1 MSKPLVIDVETTIS
15 NNGNP
20 FDQTNRL
27 VLTGLKFIG
36 CKPRLIWTEDLDK
49 TVQDD
54 INESAFLV
62 LFNGKFDL
70 HWLRKHNYNFS
81 HKRIWDCQLGEFI
94 LNYQESQYPSL
105 DEALAKYGSEPKLD
119 IVKKEYWEKGIDTD
133 QVPKDILSDYLNG
146 DLEKTEFVF
155 KKQWDIFKTDG
166 RYNLFKLQ
174 CKDLLT
180 LEEMEWNGI
189 KFNTSKALA
198 KAEEISQELDL
209 ITMEINQF
217 SNGVPININSND
229 HLSCLLYGG
238 TIVEEYRIPIGVYKT
253 GAKTGET
260 RYKVLQKEYKLERL
274 IEPLKNSETKK
285 EGYWKVN
292 DDILR
297 ALKPDKKGKG
307 LLELIKKH
315 NKLEKLKGTYL
326 IGWSNLIGKM
336 HWPTDTIHGTLNQC
350 RAITGRLSSDSPN
363 LQNADPTTKIYCE
376 SRYG

>member
-1 MSKPLVIDVETTIS
+1 MNRPLVIDVETTIS

-20 FDQTNRL
+20 FDETNRL
-27 VLTGLKFIG
+27 IVTGLKFIG
-36 CKPRLIWTEDLDK
+36 HSPKLIWTDDLDQ
-49 TVQDD
+49 TVQHA
-54 INESAFLV
+54 INDCTFLV
-62 LFNGKFDL
+62 LFNAKFDL
-70 HWLRKHNYNFS
+70 HWLRKHGYVFG

-105 DEALAKYGSEPKLD
+105 DEALAKYGAEPKLD
-119 IVKKEYWEKGIDTD
+119 VVKKEYWEKGIDTD
-133 QVPKDILSDYLNG
+133 QVPRDILSEYLEG
-146 DLEKTEFVF
+146 DLDKTEFVF

-166 RYNLFKLQ
+166 RYSLFKLQ

-189 KFNTSKALA
+189 KFNSEKARA
-198 KAEEISQELDL
+198 RAELISQELDL
-209 ITMEINQF
+209 LIMELGEF
-217 SNGVPININSND
+217 ARGVPININSND

-238 TIVEEYRIPIGVYKT
+238 TIVEDYRIPIGVFKT

-274 IEPLKNSETKK
+274 IEPLKGSETKK

-297 ALKPDKKGKG
+297 ALKTNSKSKQ
-307 LLELIKKH
+307 LIELIKQH
-315 NKLEKLKGTYL
+315 NKLEKLRGTYL

-336 HWPTDTIHGTLNQC
+336 HWPMDTIHGSLNQC
-350 RAITGRLSSDSPN
+350 RAITGRLSSDNPN

-376 SRYG
+376 SRYD